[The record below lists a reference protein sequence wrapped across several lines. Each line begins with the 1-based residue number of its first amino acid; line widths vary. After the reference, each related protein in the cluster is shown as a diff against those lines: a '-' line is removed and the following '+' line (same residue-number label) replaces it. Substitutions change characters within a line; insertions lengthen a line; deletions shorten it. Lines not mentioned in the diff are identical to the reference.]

1 MPGENRNSLLI
12 RAVND
17 RIREVNDPR
26 GDSGPVG
33 FLCECGDI
41 DCQGALEI
49 TIADYE
55 AVRST
60 RGRFVLLA
68 GHESQAHEVLARVNG
83 YVVVEETS
91 SE

>member
-17 RIREVNDPR
+17 RIRDVNDPG

-68 GHESQAHEVLARVNG
+68 GHESQAQEVLARMNG